1 MKICF
6 NKREIP
12 SLRLYEKL
20 DNSNGS
26 VRVCGD
32 STVNED
38 KAITSLELS
47 HSLGG
52 AHEIFGFRVIRDASY
67 SKGKHVLLRFE
78 EGGGI

>member
-20 DNSNGS
+20 DNSKKTVS
-26 VRVCGD
+26 ISRD
-32 STVNED
+32 SSVNEN
-38 KAITSLELS
+38 KSVASLELS
-47 HSLGG
+47 HRFGG
-52 AHEIFGFRVIRDASY
+52 AFVTRALCVIVDGSY

-78 EGGGI
+78 EGGGV